1 MKEPMKLLPAVQ
13 SVRSGEPVWL
23 PDMDLNHDK
32 QIQSLLCY
40 RYTIGQTSD
49 NKVGSRPEESRIVGL
64 KESRSGASSFE
75 PLNIE
80 PRNTRN
86 TRKSASK
93 ASFRVFRVFRGS
105 FGFMERGKSIFDV
118 AKTQAL
124 DAFKF

>member
-1 MKEPMKLLPAVQ
+1 MRIEFTNANAPT
-13 SVRSGEPVWL
+13 SGWL

-49 NKVGSRPEESRIVGL
+49 NKVGSRPKESRIVGL
-64 KESRSGASSFE
+64 KRNRSGASSFE
-75 PLNIE
+75 PLSIE

-86 TRKSASK
+86 TRKSASR
-93 ASFRVFRVFRGS
+93 ASFPVFRVFPGS
-105 FGFMERGKSIFDV
+105 FGFIERKGKNIFDV
-118 AKTQAL
+118 AKSQAV